1 MEKKILKFYVS
12 PATEAVEVELEG
24 HLLDASIEKPHWS
37 VGGARETLDFEE
49 DEE

>member
-24 HLLDASIEKPHWS
+24 HLLNASIRQPNW
-37 VGGARETLDFEE
+37 ARETGDVED